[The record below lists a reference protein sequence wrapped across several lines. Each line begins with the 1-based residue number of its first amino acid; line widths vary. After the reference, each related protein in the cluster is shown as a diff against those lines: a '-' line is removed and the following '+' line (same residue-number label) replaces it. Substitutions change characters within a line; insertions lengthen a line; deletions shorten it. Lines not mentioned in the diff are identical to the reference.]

1 MLDREY
7 NWKDDSQCSKDYNLK
22 YRDHFFSEDP
32 VDIATAKDI
41 CFSCPVREQCLRSA
55 LDSKEVWGVWG
66 GCDETQIR
74 NTLSV
79 NEEVQEVRRL
89 RDGISP
95 TCLYC
100 NAETEHLSI
109 KELDVPGG
117 GRWTTKKVITCN
129 KCDFYWTSRTSANAI
144 EAYMATKYRS
154 R

>member
-1 MLDREY
+1 MDREY
-7 NWKDDSQCSKDYNLK
+7 NWKDDSQCSMEYNLK
-22 YRDHFFSEDP
+22 YRDYFFSEEP
-32 VDIATAKDI
+32 SEIAVAKEI

-66 GCDETQIR
+66 GCDEIEIR

-95 TCLYC
+95 VCLYC
-100 NAETEHLSI
+100 SAPTEDLSI
-109 KELDVPGG
+109 QELDVPGG